1 MPKTLACCER
11 HVAVD
16 SSMRTKAVWEHI
28 SACSSVRIARG
39 LEAAHENFKARV
51 VSEMDDLLDNTGDD
65 AHYVHK
71 CMSEVRN
78 VLNRFELNWS
88 VPPCKAF
95 LEMADAIPS
104 QAEAAFQS

>member
-28 SACSSVRIARG
+28 SACSSVRIVRG
-39 LEAAHENFKARV
+39 LAAAHDILKARV
-51 VSEMDDLLDNTGDD
+51 VSEMDDLLDDTGIP

-71 CMSEVRN
+71 CMSEWRN

-88 VPPCKAF
+88 VPPSKAF
-95 LEMADAIPS
+95 LETADAIPS